1 MVSGDNSDGGALFE
15 LDVIADT
22 CIKKFDFNY
31 AINGG
36 SPNGPLL
43 NIGNEKL
50 YGMTKTG
57 GEYNK
62 GVIFEWDLLTKT
74 YIKKIDF
81 NGAEKGSNPS
91 GSLMQAGNGKLYGT
105 TDFGGNSND
114 GVLFEWDPVTNVFNK
129 KIDFNDSIGTQPQGM
144 LIQARNEGLFGT
156 TKQGGSGNYGVLFE
170 WDPIDN
176 IYIKRVEF
184 DKIYKGCFPISPLL
198 FDNDKIYGVTQ
209 RGGSS
214 DYGVLYEWETAINVC
229 PSGWHLPSGKEFQ
242 ALFNHFQQN
251 ENWGK
256 IASDPSSFG
265 IQFGGMQD
273 YEGTFSEMDESAYY
287 WTATEY
293 DKGNAEYFSYLII
306 DDKPVIDI
314 SRKEDIADIHGTEK
328 SNKYSVR
335 CIKN

>member
-1 MVSGDNSDGGALFE
+1 MKKLLSVLVLLIYMSSLYSQDKFTDKRDGNVYRTITIAGATWMAENLKHK
-15 LDVIADT
+15 A
-22 CIKKFDFNY
+22 N
-31 AINGG
+31 
-36 SPNGPLL
+36 
-43 NIGNEKL
+43 
-50 YGMTKTG
+50 TG
-57 GEYNK
+57 A
-62 GVIFEWDLLTKT
+62 F
-74 YIKKIDF
+74 F
-81 NGAEKGSNPS
+81 
-91 GSLMQAGNGKLYGT
+91 
-105 TDFGGNSND
+105 
-114 GVLFEWDPVTNVFNK
+114 
-129 KIDFNDSIGTQPQGM
+129 
-144 LIQARNEGLFGT
+144 
-156 TKQGGSGNYGVLFE
+156 
-170 WDPIDN
+170 
-176 IYIKRVEF
+176 
-184 DKIYKGCFPISPLL
+184 
-198 FDNDKIYGVTQ
+198 FDNDSNNSEV
-209 RGGSS
+209 
-214 DYGVLYEWETAINVC
+214 YGVLYEWETAVNVC